1 MLIKLADSVPFF
13 EKRISSHAM
22 PNNLKGWVNSI
33 NDSDKPIEKYI
44 EIMNYIK
51 LKAGLKVDWSNLPES
66 PEKIKELWA
75 LRECIVAL
83 SFITADIIASSK
95 NQQIKIGKAPIR
107 TLLDDRAEFIILG
120 STTLLSDI
128 DVTIVSHHSSLHI
141 SIIEDLWEA
150 TGWFD
155 HSSWKVD
162 LYGDFTMIGEYYM
175 DTHFLNKAQLTE
187 LLILATASYFRHE
200 KSAYF
205 DNSILD
211 KLIEVCINSEKL
223 TYTKTEIIKAA
234 KEVAASLK
242 VSSREVYYKTLGK
255 AELMKEKILSYFSK
269 KDDSV
274 ELKTLLGDCMI
285 AEGHANLHREENYIL
300 VSTVIHVVKVEQG
313 KNNRLNGCKQLF
325 VTLARCSLD
334 TYVYVLSAIE
344 QLGYMQENLNVE
356 KNKCNMA
363 AGKYFGRFLRALRE
377 SKKVA
382 SNKLEPLLSIADIL
396 AIEKK
401 TRGNAGDKNSSC
413 GYELIKLAKAI
424 EFS

>member
-13 EKRISSHAM
+13 EKRISSHSM

-33 NDSDKPIEKYI
+33 NDSDKPLQKYI

-51 LKAGLKVDWSNLPES
+51 LKAGSKVDWSNLPES

-95 NQQIKIGKAPIR
+95 NEQIKIGKAPIR

-128 DVTIVSHHSSLHI
+128 DITIVSHHSSVHI
-141 SIIEDLWEA
+141 SIIEDLWES

-155 HSSWKVD
+155 HSAWKVD

-175 DTHFLNKAQLTE
+175 DTHFLNKAQLAE
-187 LLILATASYFRHE
+187 LLILAVASYFRHE
-200 KSAYF
+200 KSGDF
-205 DNSILD
+205 DNRQLD
-211 KLIEVCINSEKL
+211 KLIEVCIFSEKL
-223 TYTKTEIIKAA
+223 NYTKTEILKAA
-234 KEVAASLK
+234 KDLVKTLK
-242 VSSREVYYKTLGK
+242 LSSREVYYQTLGK
-255 AELMKEKILSYFSK
+255 AELMKAKILAYFSK
-269 KDDSV
+269 QDDSL

-313 KNNRLNGCKQLF
+313 KNNRLNGCRPLF
-325 VTLARCSLD
+325 VKLARCSLD
-334 TYVYVLSAIE
+334 VYVYVLSAIE
-344 QLGYMQENLNVE
+344 QLGYMQENLNME

-377 SKKVA
+377 SKKI
-382 SNKLEPLLSIADIL
+382 SPSQLEPLLSIADIL
-396 AIEKK
+396 AVEKK
-401 TRGNAGDKNSSC
+401 TRGDIGDKNSSC
-413 GYELIKLAKAI
+413 GYDLIKLANAI
-424 EFS
+424 DFV